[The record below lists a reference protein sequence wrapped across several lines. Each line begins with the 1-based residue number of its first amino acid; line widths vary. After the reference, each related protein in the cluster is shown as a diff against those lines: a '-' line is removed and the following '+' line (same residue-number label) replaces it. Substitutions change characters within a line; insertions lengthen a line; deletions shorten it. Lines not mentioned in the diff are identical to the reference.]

1 MPLST
6 TDKSNKC
13 AEALIKAFDNVLK
26 TRYGNSIPPEPLLTY
41 TGIRHLDAI
50 LGGGITSSSYVML
63 SSTPESGKSTT
74 ALQICALFQAQH
86 VGSTCVYID
95 TESAAGGTSADVED
109 RIITFGI
116 DKSRFLYVPSVMNLH
131 EVFEMIAN
139 FVNLKR
145 EVRERT
151 GVGSDLLIIWDSI
164 ASTPS
169 SKDENAEDPNS
180 IIGYKARELTFE
192 LTRNKSVLSMEQV
205 TCIVIDQIRDN
216 IQLKMPWQIA
226 MEEKTVGTFGNMKS
240 ATNIK
245 SLQHAVRQWLFL
257 SKGQTLLP
265 TDPMGI
271 DGWVLN
277 IYLEKNKLAP
287 SQYSV
292 PVIFDKKFGI
302 HPRWSEFWFLANKTK
317 SENKL
322 YPKDKKM
329 PYPLLITGT
338 PTKRVL
344 SVINPEDGSEMY
356 SNTFKESNFINMY
369 NSDENFR
376 QWFDYAVQVSVH
388 QRIVLG
394 MFRSQVNDST
404 ITEEEKAEMQEQV
417 NPETGEVT
425 YVQSEDSYVDTG
437 EQINMTSIN

>member
-1 MPLST
+1 MAEENG
-6 TDKSNKC
+6 NKY
-13 AEALIKAFDNVLK
+13 AAILVQAFDQVLK

-41 TGIRHLDAI
+41 TGIKHLDAI

-74 ALQICALFQAQH
+74 ALQICALFQKQH
-86 VGSTCVYID
+86 ESSTCVYID

-109 RIITFGI
+109 RILTFGI

-131 EVFEMIAN
+131 EIFEMISN
-139 FVNLKR
+139 FVTLKR
-145 EVRERT
+145 DLREKKD
-151 GVGSDLLIIWDSI
+151 VKSDLLIVWDSI

-169 SKDENAEDPNS
+169 SKDEDAEDPNS
-180 IIGYKARELTFE
+180 VIGYKARELTFE

-257 SKGQTLLP
+257 SKGQVLLP

-329 PYPLLITGT
+329 PYPLLISGT

-344 SVINPEDGSEMY
+344 TVINPEDMTEMY
-356 SNTFKESNFINMY
+356 SNQFRESNFIDMY
-369 NSDENFR
+369 NNDENFR
-376 QWFDYAVQVSVH
+376 QWFDYAVHVSVQ
-388 QRIVLG
+388 QRIIQG
-394 MFRSQVNDST
+394 MFRSQVNDT
-404 ITEEEKAEMQEQV
+404 TVTEEEQAQMIEQI
-417 NPETGEVT
+417 NPETGEVS
-425 YVQSEDSYVDTG
+425 YVPADDEYVDTG
-437 EQINMTSIN
+437 EQVQMTSTD